1 MAASGDQLVE
11 QHLHLVHS
19 LADKMR
25 HWLGRTMEPGDL
37 VGYGTQGLIE
47 AAKKFDPRQGTAFRT
62 FAHYRIRGAIF
73 DGMRRMGWYSR
84 VDYARFRAEER
95 ANEYM
100 AAASAREAADKAAR
114 SAGQGKPEDK
124 SEDKSKL
131 LEDIAEILGGVA
143 AVHITSIE
151 AARDAPDDRFQAPDE
166 AALEAEG
173 RERVRAA
180 LAKLPEKER
189 RLMELYYFADMKLED
204 AGKKLGL
211 SKSWASRLHA
221 RAVNHLREVLEE
233 VES

>member
-1 MAASGDQLVE
+1 MAAARDQLVE

-19 LADKMR
+19 IAAKLR
-25 HWLGRTMEPGDL
+25 RRLGKTMEPGDL

-47 AAKKFDPRQGTAFRT
+47 AAGKFDAKQGTAFGT
-62 FAHYRIRGAIF
+62 FAYYRIRGAIF
-73 DGMRRMGWYSR
+73 DGMRTMGWYSR
-84 VDYARFRAEER
+84 GDYVRFRAEER

-100 AAASAREAADKAAR
+100 AAASEREAADKAAHP
-114 SAGQGKPEDK
+114 AGPDNSEDK
-124 SEDKSKL
+124 SEVL
-131 LEDIAEILGGVA
+131 ADIAEILSGVA
-143 AVHITSIE
+143 TVHITSIE

-180 LAKLPEKER
+180 MAKLPEKER